1 MITLSLAQMYDN
13 FGDLWVVLNPSIF
26 RSWVTKA
33 HNYAIYF
40 FGTTNFCHE
49 QGLYYIVRVS
59 KKIIKQ
65 LFLNINKIWI
75 QKKLYKNLTRNI
87 KNIIPWASPILKK

>member
-1 MITLSLAQMYDN
+1 MITLSLAQLYDN
-13 FGDLWVVLNPSIF
+13 FGDLWVVLNASIF
-26 RSWVTKA
+26 RSWVTEA
-33 HNYAIYF
+33 HNYAIYS
-40 FGTTNFCHE
+40 HE
-49 QGLYYIVRVS
+49 QGLYYLVRVS

>member
-1 MITLSLAQMYDN
+1 MITLSLAQLYDN
-13 FGDLWVVLNPSIF
+13 FGDLWVVLNASIF
-26 RSWVTKA
+26 RSWVTEA
-33 HNYAIYF
+33 HNYAIYISV
-40 FGTTNFCHE
+40 
-49 QGLYYIVRVS
+49 QGLYYLVRVS

-75 QKKLYKNLTRNI
+75 QKKLYKKLTRNI